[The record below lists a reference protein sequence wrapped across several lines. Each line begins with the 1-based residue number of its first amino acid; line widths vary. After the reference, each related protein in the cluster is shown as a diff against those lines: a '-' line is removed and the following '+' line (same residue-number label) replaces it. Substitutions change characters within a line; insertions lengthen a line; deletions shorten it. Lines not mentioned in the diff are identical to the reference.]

1 MYTCLLFPLCFTLLL
16 LLLHLIYGPVINLN
30 ARDVGDLEPLS
41 RFDFLVV
48 LFQQRTVINIK
59 IQKRGR
65 QALLWEEFEFRAIPD
80 LQLLKSREVL
90 KALGG

>member
-1 MYTCLLFPLCFTLLL
+1 L

-41 RFDFLVV
+41 PFAFLAV
-48 LFQQRTVINIK
+48 LFQQRTIINIK

-65 QALLWEEFEFRAIPD
+65 QALLWEEFEFREISD
-80 LQLLKSREVL
+80 IQLFKIREVL
-90 KALGG
+90 KTLGG